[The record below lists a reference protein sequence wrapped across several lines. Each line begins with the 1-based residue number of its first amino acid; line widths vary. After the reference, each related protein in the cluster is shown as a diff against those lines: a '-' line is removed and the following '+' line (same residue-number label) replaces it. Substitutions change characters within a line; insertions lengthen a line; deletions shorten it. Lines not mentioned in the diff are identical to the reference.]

1 MVMKRNI
8 FKMSDYVPFFTNKS
22 GFPINAETWKSMFD
36 FCLKQ
41 NSDCKKQITD
51 LYESSQ
57 ENVTLKKPL
66 PMFRV
71 NKTETAEIFL
81 NKVQNYLNSL
91 EYNYT
96 GMQFFQVNRG
106 ASIIRLGELVKTIM
120 LASLPIKCLEAT
132 ILAIFLTQGQ
142 EYLKRFTM
150 SFVSEFN
157 GNVFRHVVLGIY
169 SSSGLFGALGLSR
182 RENLMYK
189 PLNFPSLSLLINNY
203 TEAYHGHYHKLLRV
217 KIGLPISHRPYMLEK
232 IPWKGVVIPFNKGY
246 TKKDINNILDQY
258 SRFLRGSINV
268 IVKKSLPNISSDS
281 FKTTKK
287 QQNPSYR
294 KVIRLSMVRNK
305 LDNKV
310 SSLLSTSSTW
320 RSVTNLP
327 INNSKMGRSQTSTNS
342 YQVRI

>member
-1 MVMKRNI
+1 
-8 FKMSDYVPFFTNKS
+8 
-22 GFPINAETWKSMFD
+22 
-36 FCLKQ
+36 
-41 NSDCKKQITD
+41 
-51 LYESSQ
+51 
-57 ENVTLKKPL
+57 
-66 PMFRV
+66 
-71 NKTETAEIFL
+71 
-81 NKVQNYLNSL
+81 
-91 EYNYT
+91 
-96 GMQFFQVNRG
+96 
-106 ASIIRLGELVKTIM
+106 M

-232 IPWKGVVIPFNKGY
+232 IPWKNNVAHTSILQGVVIPFNKGY

-327 INNSKMGRSQTSTNS
+327 INNSKMGRSQTSKNS

>member
-1 MVMKRNI
+1 MY
-8 FKMSDYVPFFTNKS
+8 DYVPFLTNRS

-51 LYESSQ
+51 LYESS
-57 ENVTLKKPL
+57 EDHVISKMPL
-66 PMFRV
+66 PEFRV
-71 NKTETAEIFL
+71 DKIETAEMFL
-81 NKVQNYLNSL
+81 SKVQNYLNSL

-96 GMQFFQVNRG
+96 GMQFFQINRG
-106 ASIIRLGELVKTIM
+106 ASIVRLEEVVKMIM

-142 EYLKRFTM
+142 EYLKRFTI

-157 GNVFRHVVLGIY
+157 GKIFRHVVLGIY
-169 SSSGLFGALGLSR
+169 SSGLFGALGLSR

-203 TEAYHGHYHKLLRV
+203 TEAYHGHHHKLLRV

-232 IPWKGVVIPFNKGY
+232 IQWKGILIPFNKGY
-246 TKKDINNILDQY
+246 TKKDINNILDHY
-258 SRFLRGSINV
+258 SRFLRGSTNV
-268 IVKKSLPNISSDS
+268 IIKNSLPNISSDS
-281 FKTTKK
+281 FKTAKK

-294 KVIRLSMVRNK
+294 KVIRLGMVRNK
-305 LDNKV
+305 SDNKV

-327 INNSKMGRSQTSTNS
+327 IINSKLARSQTSTNS
-342 YQVRI
+342 YEVRI

>member
-1 MVMKRNI
+1 MY
-8 FKMSDYVPFFTNKS
+8 DYVPFLTNRS

-51 LYESSQ
+51 LYESF
-57 ENVTLKKPL
+57 EDNVISKMPL
-66 PMFRV
+66 PEFRV
-71 NKTETAEIFL
+71 DKIETAEMFL
-81 NKVQNYLNSL
+81 SKVQNYLNSL

-96 GMQFFQVNRG
+96 GMQFFQINRG
-106 ASIIRLGELVKTIM
+106 ASIVRLEEVVKMIM

-142 EYLKRFTM
+142 EYLKRFTI

-157 GNVFRHVVLGIY
+157 GKVFRHVVLGIY
-169 SSSGLFGALGLSR
+169 SSGLFGALGLSR

-203 TEAYHGHYHKLLRV
+203 TEAYHGHHHKLLRV

-232 IPWKGVVIPFNKGY
+232 IQWKGILIPFNKGY
-246 TKKDINNILDQY
+246 TKKDVNNILDHY
-258 SRFLRGSINV
+258 SRFLRGSTNV
-268 IVKKSLPNISSDS
+268 IVRKSLPNISSDS
-281 FKTTKK
+281 FKTAKK

-294 KVIRLSMVRNK
+294 KVIRLGMVRNK
-305 LDNKV
+305 SDNKV
-310 SSLLSTSSTW
+310 TSLLSTSSTW

-327 INNSKMGRSQTSTNS
+327 IINSKVAR
-342 YQVRI
+342 

>member
-1 MVMKRNI
+1 MY
-8 FKMSDYVPFFTNKS
+8 DYVPFLTKRS
-22 GFPINAETWKSMFD
+22 RFPINAETWKSMFD

-51 LYESSQ
+51 LYESFHDHVIS
-57 ENVTLKKPL
+57 KMPL
-66 PMFRV
+66 PEFRV
-71 NKTETAEIFL
+71 DRIETAEMFL
-81 NKVQNYLNSL
+81 SKVQNYLNSL

-96 GMQFFQVNRG
+96 GMQFFQINRG
-106 ASIIRLGELVKTIM
+106 ASIVRLEEVVKMIM

-142 EYLKRFTM
+142 EYLKRFTI

-157 GNVFRHVVLGIY
+157 GKVFRHVVLGIY
-169 SSSGLFGALGLSR
+169 SSGLFGALGLSR

-203 TEAYHGHYHKLLRV
+203 TQGYHGHHHKLLRV

-232 IPWKGVVIPFNKGY
+232 IQWKGIIIPFNKGY
-246 TKKDINNILDQY
+246 TKKDINNILDHY
-258 SRFLRGSINV
+258 SRFLRGSTNAI
-268 IVKKSLPNISSDS
+268 IKKSLPNISSDS
-281 FKTTKK
+281 FKTAKK

-294 KVIRLSMVRNK
+294 KVIRLGMVRNK
-305 LDNKV
+305 SDNKV
-310 SSLLSTSSTW
+310 SSSLSISSTW

-327 INNSKMGRSQTSTNS
+327 IIDSKLARSQTSTNS
-342 YQVRI
+342 YEVRI